1 MHKIGI
7 FYGSSTGTCE
17 GLAAQLAG
25 ELGVADNDVH
35 SANKL
40 TEELVNTY
48 DVLVLGTSTWGSGD
62 VQDDWY
68 DAMDVLKGM
77 DFTRQMRGPVW
88 LRRLR
93 VVLRNLLRRNRFSL

>member
-25 ELGVADNDVH
+25 ELGVAANDVH

-40 TEELVNTY
+40 TEELVNTN
-48 DVLVLGTSTWGSGD
+48 
-62 VQDDWY
+62 
-68 DAMDVLKGM
+68 
-77 DFTRQMRGPVW
+77 
-88 LRRLR
+88 
-93 VVLRNLLRRNRFSL
+93 VVLNVL

>member
-1 MHKIGI
+1 MQTIQNIYMMHKIGI

-48 DVLVLGTSTWGSGD
+48 DVLVSDD
-62 VQDDWY
+62 VVFTKAAF
-68 DAMDVLKGM
+68 DAFVAAAQKKEGAK
-77 DFTRQMRGPVW
+77 
-88 LRRLR
+88 
-93 VVLRNLLRRNRFSL
+93 

>member
-48 DVLVLGTSTWGSGD
+48 DVAGSGHLD
-62 VQDDWY
+62 LGQ
-68 DAMDVLKGM
+68 
-77 DFTRQMRGPVW
+77 
-88 LRRLR
+88 RRRAGRL
-93 VVLRNLLRRNRFSL
+93 V